1 MKILRYIHM
10 LAASLLVFSCTKPFD
25 FEFEDGPAIFLES
38 FPGVEDMVVFN
49 IKPAYSYSN
58 TAVRPDFNPEIIFK
72 VNGKEVPVVLNTGFC
87 MSEKYFEDMYVADY
101 KPLPGDEMTIE
112 VSSEGFGSISS
123 RTTIPSPFPRRKV
136 DYKHVNFGGRELN
149 VISVKFLDDKQT
161 DCAYGMQ
168 IYKESLI
175 IDDSGV
181 RQSVTVYAGEQLSS
195 NFDFAPA
202 SMDGFRINFSGWYI
216 DSDYYYEDIAGWDD
230 DRFNGEEA
238 ELSMTVHTSYGY
250 ESFYER
256 EQKNGY
262 FDENDVWQGFST
274 ELYHNKLLLYTMTE
288 EFHNYA
294 VAQELIAENAGFFAG
309 LAPSNFCYTNIE
321 GGYGAFAGIYC
332 VDTEWIT
339 KEFIENN

>member
-1 MKILRYIHM
+1 M

-87 MSEKYFEDMYVADY
+87 MSEKYFEDMFVADY

-112 VSSEGFGSISS
+112 VSSEGFRSISA
-123 RTTIPSPFPRRKV
+123 RTVIPAPFPERKV
-136 DYKHVNFGGRELN
+136 GYKTEKHGEEYN
-149 VISVKFLDDKQT
+149 VISVSFQDDAET

-168 IYKESLI
+168 IYEENI
-175 IDDSGV
+175 TRYDDGIEDIFV
-181 RQSVTVYAGEQLSS
+181 RKYAGYQIADDFE
-195 NFDFAPA
+195 FAPA
-202 SMDGFRINFSGWYI
+202 SFDGFQLPFDGWHI
-216 DSDYYYEDIAGWDD
+216 DNYVNGMYNNLAGWDD
-230 DRFNGEEA
+230 DSFNGGDAKLEMVS
-238 ELSMTVHTSYGY
+238 LTSYEGLF
-250 ESFYER
+250 EWVG
-256 EQKNGY
+256 KNG
-262 FDENDVWQGFST
+262 NVS
-274 ELYHNKLLLYTMTE
+274 HNKLILYTMSE
-288 EFHNYA
+288 EFYNYA
-294 VAQELIAENAGFFAG
+294 VSNRLIYENAGFFAG

>member
-1 MKILRYIHM
+1 M

-49 IKPAYSYSN
+49 VKPAYSYSN

-87 MSEKYFEDMYVADY
+87 MSEKYPEDMYVADY
-101 KPLPGDEMTIE
+101 KPVSGDEMTVE
-112 VSSEGFGSISS
+112 VSSEGFRSISS
-123 RTTIPSPFPRRKV
+123 RTTIPSPFPRRNV

-149 VISVKFLDDKQT
+149 VISVKFLDDEQT

-175 IDDSGV
+175 TDDSGV

-202 SMDGFRINFSGWYI
+202 SMDGFCINFNGWYI
-216 DSDYYYEDIAGWDD
+216 DQDNDCDIAGWDD
-230 DRFNGEEA
+230 DRFNGEET

-250 ESFYER
+250 ESFYEW

-288 EFHNYA
+288 EFHNYT
-294 VAQELIAENAGFFAG
+294 VAQGLIYENAGFFAG